1 MLATLYLKVK
11 VYITSNL
18 LNVYNLQ
25 KILWFKWNYFF
36 RFLYFQVFSSPWKLN
51 KSFLRFC
58 FLGDLLKLYFFTR
71 CLYFH
76 HYWSWDRGK
85 IQFFYYFWRTLPKF
99 EEKIFEVHKQSWLKI
114 TWIHKKLDSM
124 QNLVEDIRNFTG
136 LFWAKPVH
144 SVTQTLVLLP
154 CLEQILCF
162 ILIITSPLFRFWV
175 IESQLYL
182 LSITSNFFSFSWLGL
197 QILFWKLHSWIE
209 TSNIKQLVEL
219 LYSWAKSRH
228 VFVPLK

>member
-1 MLATLYLKVK
+1 M
-11 VYITSNL
+11 
-18 LNVYNLQ
+18 
-25 KILWFKWNYFF
+25 
-36 RFLYFQVFSSPWKLN
+36 YFQVFSSPWKLN

-162 ILIITSPLFRFWV
+162 ILIITSSLFRFWV
-175 IESQLYL
+175 IDSQLYL
-182 LSITSNFFSFSWLGL
+182 LSVTSNFFF
-197 QILFWKLHSWIE
+197 ILLAWTADSILKI
-209 TSNIKQLVEL
+209 TQLNRNFQHKTI
-219 LYSWAKSRH
+219 SGT
-228 VFVPLK
+228 FVQLSKKPPCFCTLKVILK